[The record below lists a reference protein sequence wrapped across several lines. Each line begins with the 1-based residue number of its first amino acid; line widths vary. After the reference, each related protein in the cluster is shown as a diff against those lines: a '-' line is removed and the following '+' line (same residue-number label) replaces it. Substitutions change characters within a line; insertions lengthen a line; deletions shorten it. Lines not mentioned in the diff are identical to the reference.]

1 MAAAAKKAEIRTVDE
16 TSRLTASTSDDGA
29 EFFGLIRD
37 RLYTP
42 VVGDIL
48 DTMGFF
54 HQFLPPEIRGLT
66 PATRVVGRAMPVL
79 IADVTGPQIQP
90 FGKLTEALDQL
101 ESGEVYLAHNAAV
114 PAAAWGEILT
124 ATARTRGAAGA
135 VIYGYHRD
143 TPAVLAQNWPVFS
156 LGSYAQDAAVRKS
169 VVDYRTTIE
178 IGSVRI
184 SPGDLVFGD
193 RDGVV
198 VIPRAIEREVI
209 DLALVKAATENAV
222 LSAIEGG
229 MSSGEAFRT
238 FGVL

>member
-1 MAAAAKKAEIRTVDE
+1 MSKLDATA
-16 TSRLTASTSDDGA
+16 RLAASTPDDDA
-29 EFFGLIRD
+29 QFFSLIRD

-42 VVGDIL
+42 AIGDIL

-66 PATRVVGRAMPVL
+66 PSTRVVGRAMPVL
-79 IADVTGPQIQP
+79 IADVTGPQAQP
-90 FGKLTEALDQL
+90 FGKLTDALDQL
-101 ESGEVYLAHNAAV
+101 ESGEVYLAHNATA

-124 ATARTRGAAGA
+124 ATARIRGAAGA

-143 TPAVLAQNWPVFS
+143 TPAVLAQDWPVFS

-184 SPGDLVFGD
+184 SPGDLIFGD

-198 VIPRAIEREVI
+198 VVPRSIEREVI
-209 DLALVKAATENAV
+209 DLALAKAATENAV
-222 LSAIEGG
+222 LLAIEGG
-229 MSSGEAFRT
+229 MSSGDAFRT
-238 FGVL
+238 YGVL